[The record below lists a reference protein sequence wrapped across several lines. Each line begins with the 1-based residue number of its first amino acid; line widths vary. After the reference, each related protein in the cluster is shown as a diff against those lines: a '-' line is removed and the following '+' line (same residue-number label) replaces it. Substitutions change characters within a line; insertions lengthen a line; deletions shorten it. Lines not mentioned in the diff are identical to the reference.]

1 MRPALR
7 LVLLLALLASPAVAG
22 ERLVGR
28 ARVIDGDT
36 IVIGGVHVRLQG
48 VAAPEVA
55 HPGQPQD
62 EPGGPEAWAFMQGL
76 VEDRTV
82 VCALTGERSRGRRV
96 GTCMVDG
103 RDIGGELIEAG
114 LARDCARYSH
124 GRYAALEPEAARR
137 LPLPS
142 YCSAR

>member
-1 MRPALR
+1 MQPVTCLILV
-7 LVLLLALLASPAVAG
+7 LVLLALPVMAA

-36 IVIGGVHVRLQG
+36 IVVGGVHVRLQG

-62 EPGGPEAWAFMQGL
+62 EPGGPEARAFMQEL
-76 VEDRTV
+76 VEDQTV
-82 VCALTGERSRGRRV
+82 VCTLTGERTRGRRV

-114 LARDCARYSH
+114 LARDCPRYSH
-124 GRYAALEPEAARR
+124 GCYAALELPDARR
-137 LPLPS
+137 LPLPG
-142 YCSAR
+142 YCSPR

>member
-1 MRPALR
+1 MR
-7 LVLLLALLASPAVAG
+7 LVLLLGLLASPAVAA

-36 IVIGGVHVRLQG
+36 LVVGGVHVRLQG

-62 EPGGPEAWAFMQGL
+62 EPGGPAARAFMQEL

-82 VCALTGERSRGRRV
+82 VCTLTGERSRGRRV

-103 RDIGGELIEAG
+103 RDIGAALIEAG
-114 LARDCARYSH
+114 LARDCPRFSR
-124 GRYAALEPEAARR
+124 GRYAELEPEVARQ
-137 LPLPS
+137 LPLPG
-142 YCSAR
+142 YCTPR

>member
-1 MRPALR
+1 MQ
-7 LVLLLALLASPAVAG
+7 LVAYLALILAILASPAIAA

-36 IVIGGVHVRLQG
+36 LVVGGVHVRLQG

-62 EPGGPEAWAFMQGL
+62 EPGGPEAKAFMQGL

-96 GTCMVDG
+96 GTCMTDG
-103 RDIGGELIEAG
+103 RDIGGALIAAG
-114 LARDCARYSH
+114 LARDCSRFSR
-124 GRYAALEPEAARR
+124 GRYAEFEPEVARQ
-137 LPLPS
+137 LPLPD
-142 YCSAR
+142 YCTLR

>member
-7 LVLLLALLASPAVAG
+7 LVLLLALLASPAVAA

-36 IVIGGVHVRLQG
+36 FVVGGVHVRLQS

-62 EPGGPEAWAFMQGL
+62 EPGGLAARAFMQEL

-82 VCALTGERSRGRRV
+82 VCTLTGERTRGRRV

-103 RDIGGELIEAG
+103 RDVGGELIEAG
-114 LARDCARYSH
+114 LARDCPCFSR
-124 GRYAALEPEAARR
+124 GRYAELELEAARR
-137 LPLPS
+137 LPLPG
-142 YCSAR
+142 YCSPR